1 MSAKKKEEP
10 DKKVVATHRKARQFY
25 EVLETF
31 EAGLALLG
39 PEVKALR
46 KGQCSL
52 DGCFGREENA
62 QLFLFNFYIPP
73 YQFTTADP
81 PDTRRTRKLLLHSQE
96 IGKIDEAADQGPDAC
111 PARGLLP
118 RRLGQGPAGSGARQ
132 ERPRP
137 ARRPEEKG
145 SGPRS
150 REILQRQV
158 SRLAAVFE
166 VCALRAQTARR
177 RRPIVF

>member
-96 IGKIDEAADQGPDAC
+96 IGKISTKLQTKGLTLVPLEVYFRGGWAKVLLALARGKKGPDRRDDLKKKDQ
-111 PARGLLP
+111 ARE
-118 RRLGQGPAGSGARQ
+118 A
-132 ERPRP
+132 
-137 ARRPEEKG
+137 EKSFKG
-145 SGPRS
+145 KYRG
-150 REILQRQV
+150 
-158 SRLAAVFE
+158 
-166 VCALRAQTARR
+166 
-177 RRPIVF
+177 